1 MSPNRSNYKN
11 DIRLIDG
18 TLLNL
23 VKSRLFILIALTAL
37 VLGILY
43 VVVNKILDFG
53 KSIDYSFLDD
63 IAATAV
69 IEYLEKY
76 NIYFWLALVVI
87 IALFTLLFLNSMVRQ
102 SFRSFAETNVP
113 MPVVRNLMS
122 RLSPAS
128 LEVLSWVWNDR
139 REPIKITDL
148 KQLSQELRQG
158 RFNRINDAREQEELL
173 NQGIN
178 GAETREIITNNATTT
193 RTSNVEP
200 QVIIAQAEPE
210 LKA

>member
-18 TLLNL
+18 TLLTL
-23 VKSRLFILIALTAL
+23 VKSRLFILIAFTAL

-43 VVVNKILDFG
+43 VVANKILDFG

>member
-43 VVVNKILDFG
+43 VVANKILDFG

-69 IEYLEKY
+69 IEYLDKY
-76 NIYFWLALVVI
+76 NIYFWWALVVI

>member
-63 IAATAV
+63 IAAAAV
-69 IEYLEKY
+69 IEHLQKY
-76 NIYFWLALVVI
+76 SIYFWWALVVI
-87 IALFTLLFLNSMVRQ
+87 IALFTLSFLNSLVRQ
-102 SFRSFAETNVP
+102 SFRRFAQTNVP
-113 MPVVRNLMS
+113 MPVVRNLMN
-122 RLSPAS
+122 RLSPDS

-148 KQLSQELRQG
+148 KQLSHELRQG

-173 NQGIN
+173 NQGIT
-178 GAETREIITNNATTT
+178 GAQTSEIRANSATAT
-193 RTSNVEP
+193 RTSNVES
-200 QVIIAQAEPE
+200 QRIIGQTEPE